1 MSHMREDRIGASLRS
16 GVMLW
21 VSGLVALLGGVPQ
34 VAAQQG
40 GAGSPDEQLWSRTF
54 GEGMRAW
61 AESDYEVA
69 LEKLYQSYALKPT
82 AYNLGLIIRSH
93 DFLGQCHAA
102 HNQRKEY
109 AALYGERDRP
119 VLQSCAVVSKL
130 KVTCPEGYA
139 RLAVWLNGSKAGLCD
154 EALVAS
160 ARGEVEVSV
169 PEVQYVAR
177 VNLGESEEV
186 VHQVEL
192 KAQEKRPHVS
202 KLLGTADRYT
212 VFMTPDGLYQIWV
225 LSDEALLEPYEGS
238 FCMRQEGAGKGSD
251 SGKASCKPLT
261 KKQRDELE
269 KVAPR
274 VLLLPE

>member
-1 MSHMREDRIGASLRS
+1 MINVSKNVTTSSATRAASFFALSCAIAFAFDVQNVQAQEDKRED
-16 GVMLW
+16 
-21 VSGLVALLGGVPQ
+21 P
-34 VAAQQG
+34 
-40 GAGSPDEQLWSRTF
+40 LWSKVF

-69 LEKLYQSYALKPT
+69 LENLYQAYAIKPT
-82 AYNLGLIIRSH
+82 AYNLGLIVRSH

-102 HNQRKEY
+102 LKQRKEY
-109 AALYGERDRP
+109 KALYGERDQP
-119 VLQSCAVVSKL
+119 VLQNCAAVGSL
-130 KVTCPEGYA
+130 TVTCPEGYKK
-139 RLAVWLNGSKAGLCD
+139 LEVWLNGHKAGYCGDVLT
-154 EALVAS
+154 AVA
-160 ARGEVEVSV
+160 GKVEVSV
-169 PEVQYVAR
+169 PHVQYVVDVEVDESRALVHEVALR
-177 VNLGESEEV
+177 VE
-186 VHQVEL
+186 
-192 KAQEKRPHVS
+192 EKRPHVS

-238 FCMRQEGAGKGSD
+238 FCMRQDGEKGGSD
-251 SGKASCKPLT
+251 VKASCKPLT